1 MSGRGRRAVKVS
13 TATQLRR
20 RNSQAVLDVL
30 LAGGP
35 HDAAELMAATGLSRP
50 TVHEICDH
58 LIGRGLALEL
68 APEPGGGRGRR
79 PRRYAVR
86 ADAAHVLGVDMGE
99 TTVRAAVADLRGELV
114 GEAAAA
120 FPDPRIGAAGRLRAV
135 RATAARALS
144 AAGVPPDAV
153 HAATLG
159 VPAPVTA
166 DGRAVAVETYLPGL
180 AAVDLRT
187 ALRPLLH
194 GPVAVE
200 NDADLAV
207 LGERWR
213 GAAAGCDDAVL
224 LLAGERLGAGICVG
238 GALLRGRSGGAG
250 EMGFLHLVSGVG
262 DTDGIGRLL
271 RGATGMPAPAAFAAA
286 ARGDPAALAA
296 LEVVARRV
304 GRVLA
309 VVATLLDPQVLVLGG
324 AVAEAGP
331 VLMGPLRRAYAG
343 ALRERPLRATPALEA
358 SPLAERGT
366 VLGAVRVALD
376 AVVPHLLDRPRTG
389 GRDGRRTDVRGSD
402 GGSGRWA
409 AQPAE
414 RSGRASS

>member
-1 MSGRGRRAVKVS
+1 MS

-30 LAGGP
+30 LTGGA

-58 LIGRGLALEL
+58 LIGRGLATEP
-68 APEPGGGRGRR
+68 APSPGGGRGRR
-79 PRRYAVR
+79 PRVYAAR

-99 TTVRAAVADLRGELV
+99 TTVRAAVADVFGELV
-114 GEAAAA
+114 GEAAAT
-120 FPDPRIGAAGRLRAV
+120 FPDPRVGATERLASV
-135 RATAARALS
+135 RATVARALA
-144 AAGVPPDAV
+144 AAGVVPDAIR
-153 HAATLG
+153 AATLG
-159 VPAPVTA
+159 VPAPVTV
-166 DGRAVAVETYLPGL
+166 GGHPVAVEAYLPGL
-180 AAVDLRT
+180 AAIDLRL
-187 ALRPLLH
+187 ALRPFL
-194 GPVAVE
+194 GRPVAVE

-213 GAAAGCDDAVL
+213 GAAAGCDDVVL

-238 GALLRGRSGGAG
+238 GALVRGRSGGAG
-250 EMGFLHLVSGVG
+250 EMGFLHLLTDVG

-271 RGATGMPAPAAFAAA
+271 RHATGVPAPEAFAAA
-286 ARGDPAALAA
+286 ARGDADALAA
-296 LEVVARRV
+296 VQTVTERV

-331 VLMGPLRRAYAG
+331 VLMEPLRRAYAA
-343 ALRERPLRATPALEA
+343 ALRERPLRATPVLEA
-358 SPLAERGT
+358 STLAERGT

-376 AVVPHLLDRPRTG
+376 AVVPRLLDVPPTG
-389 GRDGRRTDVRGSD
+389 ATMARRATGREPG
-402 GGSGRWA
+402 A
-409 AQPAE
+409 
-414 RSGRASS
+414 